1 MVYNKG
7 YVCQRQKENYSCK
20 LKLLY
25 RLLLSTSKSLY
36 ESESLSNLG
45 LEEVEFDDESE
56 RWLVTVGFSRP
67 WDYPQNRIAELA
79 GANVPKR
86 SFKVVHIDDE
96 TEGVKAVKNRDVS
109 LAAA

>member
-1 MVYNKG
+1 MQVKAA
-7 YVCQRQKENYSCK
+7 VKTALEHVE
-20 LKLLY
+20 
-25 RLLLSTSKSLY
+25 SLY

-45 LEEVEFDDESE
+45 LEEVEFDEESG
-56 RWLVTVGFSRP
+56 RWLVTIGFSRP

-86 SFKVVHIDDE
+86 SFKIVYIDDE
-96 TEGVKAVKNRDVS
+96 TGSVKAFKNRDVS